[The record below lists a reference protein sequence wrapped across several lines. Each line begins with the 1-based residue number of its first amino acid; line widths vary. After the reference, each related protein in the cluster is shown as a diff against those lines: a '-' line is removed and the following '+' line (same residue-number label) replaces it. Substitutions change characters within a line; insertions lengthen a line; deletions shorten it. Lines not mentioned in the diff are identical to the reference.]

1 MNEINLNKE
10 KQLAAGKA
18 LQFIESGM
26 VVGLG
31 TGSTV
36 KFMLEGLAEKV
47 RSGLEIKT
55 VSTSVATTQFAES
68 LGICVSELKDVDE
81 IDLTIDGADEV
92 DPQLNGIKGGGGA
105 LLYEKIIASL
115 SRKNIWIVDSSKFV
129 KKLGKFLLPVEILPF
144 GSEKLFNKLN
154 SLGYNPRFRMENDKP
169 FVTDGNHYIIDLGID
184 QTDDIRKLNT
194 ELKSFPGVIET
205 GFFIDICNVLI
216 VGKESECEMIFKN
229 EKDRFI

>member
-1 MNEINLNKE
+1 MKEENRVKE
-10 KQLAAGKA
+10 KQLAASKA
-18 LQFIESGM
+18 LQFIKSGM

-36 KFMLEGLAEKV
+36 KFMLEGLAKMV

-55 VSTSVATTQFAES
+55 VSTSIATTQFAES
-68 LGICVSELKDVDE
+68 LGIRVSELKDVND
-81 IDLTIDGADEV
+81 IDLTIDGTDEV

-115 SRKNIWIVDSSKFV
+115 SGKNIWIVDSSKFV
-129 KKLGKFLLPVEILPF
+129 KKLGKFPLPVEVLPF
-144 GSEKLFNKLN
+144 GSKKLFNKLN
-154 SLGYNPRFRMENDKP
+154 SLGYNPRIRMENDKP